1 MHVDGLLSML
11 IVGLVAGWLAH
22 MIMGGRGS
30 LLGNLGVG
38 LVGAIIGGVL
48 ASAFGIGYAGL
59 VGSIIVSTIG
69 AVVLLAIFHAVT
81 RHRTV

>member
-1 MHVDGLLSML
+1 ML